1 MLNNNISIAPTPLQ
15 QSEVMNFIQPQ
26 PHIYTI
32 QLGQM
37 ADMGFVDRA
46 RNIQALQ
53 NSGGNIDTAID
64 WLMNNPV

>member
-1 MLNNNISIAPTPLQ
+1 MQINSGEI
-15 QSEVMNFIQPQ
+15 MNFMQPQ

-64 WLMNNPV
+64 WLMNNPG